1 MTAASA
7 RPVGREGRVGVHKVA
22 LQCRER
28 RVRVWKNAQHAFS
41 ALGSRLLLDRR
52 AYRGAVVH
60 HIAHGARAATGGAA
74 MGTPRKCFSPNGSAP
89 RAAAAVPHGT
99 QPAESQGEDWP
110 ETPPPPGVSSVRR
123 SRRREGIFARPLSIS
138 LSWVGFETGHP
149 VLGTSTVRAVVTSQ
163 ERAPDPIV
171 REPVV
176 SWRAPS
182 SGALAASLA
191 GATA

>member
-1 MTAASA
+1 MPKAMAAPMTAASA

-74 MGTPRKCFSPNGSAP
+74 VGTPRKCFSPNGSAP

-123 SRRREGIFARPLSIS
+123 SRRREGIFARPLSKPCSRKCKI
-138 LSWVGFETGHP
+138 P
-149 VLGTSTVRAVVTSQ
+149 
-163 ERAPDPIV
+163 
-171 REPVV
+171 REPPAPRR
-176 SWRAPS
+176 RASLKPQRALGH
-182 SGALAASLA
+182 SGLLAAASLKP
-191 GATA
+191 

>member
-1 MTAASA
+1 MVPQLFAASFAPMPKAMAAPMTAASA

-74 MGTPRKCFSPNGSAP
+74 VGTPRKCFSPNGSAP

-123 SRRREGIFARPLSIS
+123 SRRTEGIFARPLSQVSVIGRFRDRTS
-138 LSWVGFETGHP
+138 GP
-149 VLGTSTVRAVVTSQ
+149 RYKYGTCSC
-163 ERAPDPIV
+163 D
-171 REPVV
+171 EPGTR
-176 SWRAPS
+176 S
-182 SGALAASLA
+182 
-191 GATA
+191 